1 MAKIISIPDVHGS
14 HKWEIVKSIPQDN
27 YDYIVFH
34 GDYFDSWE
42 NDWPDQGENFKAICN
57 FVREDTEH
65 RKLLIGNH
73 DFSYL
78 SVTKYGH
85 SVSGHQHNHSTE
97 IKNLLKQNLDI
108 IDLAFECD
116 GWIFSH
122 AGFSK
127 TWVKFIKDIFHS
139 MLDNFTDEEFNID
152 FLNQQWHKL
161 NHSNK
166 EDNFCYSFHNL
177 LDWNG
182 FLSSSGNEVTQ
193 GPLWIR
199 PDSLL
204 SDAYYQKQVVG
215 HTELCLFE
223 KVYLHQNQNQ
233 NQIIFIDSK
242 THEIFDF
249 INTSEE
255 YNFMTIPEF
264 NNWYKKT
271 LKIINDI
278 KAQLIYHNDEE
289 NFVKESL
296 NHHFSKEIAEKIY
309 KLGFM

>member
-42 NDWPDQGENFKAICN
+42 NDWPDQGENFKTICN

-85 SVSGHQHNHSTE
+85 DVSGHQHNHGTE

-108 IDLAFECD
+108 IDLAFECE

-152 FLNQQWHKL
+152 FLNQLKVVNNIYL
-161 NHSNK
+161 K
-166 EDNFCYSFHNL
+166 
-177 LDWNG
+177 
-182 FLSSSGNEVTQ
+182 
-193 GPLWIR
+193 PLTGLIR
-199 PDSLL
+199 L
-204 SDAYYQKQVVG
+204 
-215 HTELCLFE
+215 
-223 KVYLHQNQNQ
+223 
-233 NQIIFIDSK
+233 
-242 THEIFDF
+242 
-249 INTSEE
+249 IN
-255 YNFMTIPEF
+255 
-264 NNWYKKT
+264 NNVHF
-271 LKIINDI
+271 
-278 KAQLIYHNDEE
+278 AHAHQLI
-289 NFVKESL
+289 
-296 NHHFSKEIAEKIY
+296 
-309 KLGFM
+309 